1 MAPLTWHAPTMKT
14 YTAIEVRKS
23 FGRILD
29 EAAAGERCIIERAGV
44 PVAAIVPLADVE
56 AHDPERIRQRRLE
69 ALDRIVRRAHRIQRR
84 YGPFTV
90 DGEAIIRAE
99 RDGRAAHITLVLDEH
114 RAERP
119 ER

>member
-1 MAPLTWHAPTMKT
+1 MKT

-56 AHDPERIRQRRLE
+56 AHDPERRKQRELE
-69 ALDRIVRRAHRIQRR
+69 ALDRIVRRARRLQRVH
-84 YGPFTV
+84 GPFAV
-90 DGEAIIRAE
+90 DAAAMIRAQRDE
-99 RDGRAAHITLVLDEH
+99 REAHLKRVLDEH
-114 RAERP
+114 RAEREIRNDGTP
-119 ER
+119 T